1 MNSLGH
7 QCFGHAREP
16 LGVGVAALTSVIADR
31 EDDDDLALLTDDGQP
46 PGLFA
51 DQPHGIVNGRR
62 NHLSR
67 AQQVPRQK

>member
-62 NHLSR
+62 NHSEHSKCR
-67 AQQVPRQK
+67 ARSK